1 MNCPRLCHVPHPSM
15 RRDLESLN
23 QTNLDLLIIG
33 GGIHGSIAA
42 WDASLR
48 GLSVALIDAGD
59 FGAATSANSLKI
71 VHGGLRYLQRADFRR
86 MRESIRERS
95 TLLAIAPHLI
105 RPLPFV
111 VGTYG
116 TAFDSKPALAV
127 ALKVADG
134 VGFDRNRRLPVDRCF
149 PGSRVVS
156 RSRCL
161 ELFPQFDP
169 AGLSGGAIWYE
180 GQMLGSERLTL
191 AFLISASEKGAVLA
205 NHVRALKPIVEGGR
219 VVGVVAR
226 DEKGGQELTVRCRA
240 VLNAAGPWA
249 EGFLESRPR
258 PGLALAINLVTRRR
272 WSDHGVGIR
281 SRADASQDP
290 VCGGGRYMFLTP
302 WRSST
307 LLGTAYLPQPS
318 GTDRPTVAPALL
330 ENFVDEWNAAC
341 PALELSIEDLSF
353 YHRGLV
359 PLKAGFE
366 SGRPDALAERS
377 RIVDHGESDGIRGL
391 VSLTGAKYTTARAAA
406 QLAVDRVFVHL
417 GTPSPRCRTGEL
429 PVYGGESQD
438 GASGDAVE
446 TRLRENHGSAAK
458 KLAERFAATD
468 GWSEPLGPDSEILR
482 GEVFHAVREEM
493 ALTLGDLV
501 FRRTAMGAEARPAD
515 GELAAAAAIM
525 AAELGWSDARRQDEI
540 GRVLASYAPLAG
552 AEINP

>member
-1 MNCPRLCHVPHPSM
+1 MNCLRLCHVPHPSM

-23 QTNLDLLIIG
+23 QSNLDLLIIG

-95 TLLAIAPHLI
+95 TLQAIAPHLI

-116 TAFDSKPALAV
+116 MAFDGKPALAM
-127 ALKVADG
+127 ALKIADG
-134 VGFDRNRRLPVDRCF
+134 VGFDRNRRLPVDRGF
-149 PGSRVVS
+149 PGGRVVS

-161 ELFPQFDP
+161 ELFPHFDP
-169 AGLSGGAIWYE
+169 AGLNGGAIWYE

-205 NHVRALKPIVEGGR
+205 NYVRALKPIVEGGR
-219 VVGVVAR
+219 VVGVTAR
-226 DEKGGQELTVRCRA
+226 DERSGQDLILRCRT

-249 EGFLESRPR
+249 DGFLESRPR
-258 PGLALAINLVTRRR
+258 PGLALAINLGTRRR
-272 WSDHGVGIR
+272 WSEYGVGIR
-281 SRADASQDP
+281 SRADAGQDP
-290 VCGGGRYMFLTP
+290 VCGGRRYMFLTP

-307 LLGTAYLPQPS
+307 LLGTAYIPQPS
-318 GTDRPTVAPALL
+318 GTDRPLVTPGRLVS
-330 ENFVDEWNAAC
+330 FVNEWNTAC

-359 PLKAGFE
+359 PLKEGFE

-391 VSLTGAKYTTARAAA
+391 VSLTGVKYTTARAAA
-406 QLAVDRVFVHL
+406 QLAVDRIFGHL
-417 GTPSPRCRTGEL
+417 GTRPPRCRTEEL
-429 PVYGGESQD
+429 PIYGGDSQE
-438 GASGDAVE
+438 GGSGGAVE

-458 KLAERFAATD
+458 ELAERFVATD
-468 GWSEPLGPDSEILR
+468 DWSEPLDPGSEILR

-493 ALTLGDLV
+493 ALTLSDVV
-501 FRRTAMGAEARPAD
+501 FRRTAMGAEARPSDA
-515 GELAAAAAIM
+515 ELAAAAAIM
-525 AAELGWSDARRQDEI
+525 AAELGWDDPRRKHEI
-540 GRVLASYAPLAG
+540 GSVLEAFAPLTG
-552 AEINP
+552 AETNR

>member
-1 MNCPRLCHVPHPSM
+1 MNCPRLCHVLHPSM

-23 QTNLDLLIIG
+23 QSNLDLLIIG

-111 VGTYG
+111 VGTSG
-116 TAFDSKPALAV
+116 ISFDSKPALAT
-127 ALKVADG
+127 ALKIADC
-134 VGFDRNRRLPVDRCF
+134 VGFDRNRRLPVDRGF
-149 PGSRVVS
+149 PGGRVISRT
-156 RSRCL
+156 RCL

-169 AGLSGGAIWYE
+169 AGLNGGAIWYE

-191 AFLISASEKGAVLA
+191 SFLISASEKGAVLA
-205 NHVRALKPIVEGGR
+205 NHVRGLRPIVEGGR

-226 DEKGGQELTVRCRA
+226 DERGGQDLTVRCHA

-272 WSDHGVGIR
+272 WSEYGVGIR
-281 SRADASQDP
+281 SRADARRDP

-307 LLGTAYLPQPS
+307 LLGTAYIPQPS
-318 GTDRPTVAPALL
+318 GTDRPAVTSDLL
-330 ENFVDEWNAAC
+330 KGFVNEWNVAC

-377 RIVDHGESDGIRGL
+377 RIVDHGESHGIRGL
-391 VSLTGAKYTTARAAA
+391 VSLTGAKYTTARASA
-406 QLAVDRVFVHL
+406 QSAIDRIFDHL
-417 GTPSPRCRTGEL
+417 GTTPPRCRTDEL
-429 PVYGGESQD
+429 PIYGGSSHD
-438 GASGDAVE
+438 GASGGAVE
-446 TRLRENHGSAAK
+446 TRLRENHGSAAGE
-458 KLAERFAATD
+458 LAGRFAAAD
-468 GWSEPLGPDSEILR
+468 GWSEPLGPGSEILR

-493 ALTLGDLV
+493 ALTLSDVV
-501 FRRTAMGAEARPAD
+501 FRRTAMGAEARPGD
-515 GELAAAAAIM
+515 GELSAAAAIM
-525 AAELGWSDARRQDEI
+525 AAELGWSDARRKDEI
-540 GRVLASYAPLAG
+540 GSVLEAYAPLTHT
-552 AEINP
+552 EIDP